1 MSREQHRYKGDARE
15 TGRPPIEA
23 KTESRASSKHPDYNE
38 DAAIGDPDR
47 IAAELQNLP
56 PLSTREKPQQDVEA
70 LQAALAKEA
79 EFAPKLKERGVFGVL
94 DGVSGGSNGG
104 GLLASR
110 IASGKVAEIMS
121 YMPKDANA
129 ERARRSIE
137 AAIQAAHQ
145 AVTEHK
151 DGRPELKQM
160 ATTIDLVK
168 TIDNGD
174 GTFDVAYGHVGDS
187 RIYVLDGE
195 TGQLRAETLDDGM
208 AKFMLDQGKIS
219 RAEYDQV
226 MSAPD
231 KDSLPDHLQTAYQ
244 YRNMVTNAVGMPG
257 QENIAV
263 STGILKLKKGDR
275 MLLSSDGIHD
285 NLTQDQ
291 IADIM
296 RKGGGVKELADAA
309 GAIASS
315 GEGRAKPDDITGSV
329 IEFGGEGREKGREAQ
344 EQNADQNRAAQL
356 GQWKSEVDQAKA
368 EIARLE
374 ALKQVATLPTR
385 GKTGRADVMIGMD
398 SGAIN
403 ELMKLGGEKGVDK
416 MIRDWKIFSLSREY
430 QLTSQ
435 SVAERQQEAGLTGN
449 QAQEQLAV
457 QRQIIEWQ
465 KQVFDAARSSTAA
478 MRGMVMG
485 TSIQALEAVSQRMKA
500 GEKPQDI
507 MRQARESMD
516 AAKAKSESLETL
528 AKKNA
533 RLQEI
538 AGEWH
543 NLEGQKR
550 EEIAQAE
557 RSQMDQARRNLEA
570 AAPPQEA
577 QPQQP
582 AQPQQQQPKKKGFF
596 SRFFGG

>member
-15 TGRPPIEA
+15 TGRPPIEV
-23 KTESRASSKHPDYNE
+23 KTESRASSGHPEYNE
-38 DAAIGDPDR
+38 DASIGDVAR
-47 IAAELQNLP
+47 IKAERENPP
-56 PLSTREKPQQDVEA
+56 PLKTANPDKDY
-70 LQAALAKEA
+70 AALAEASKKEEA
-79 EFAPKLKERGVFGVL
+79 HAAALKERGVYGVL

-110 IASGKVAEIMS
+110 ITSGKVAEIMS

-137 AAIQAAHQ
+137 TAIQAAHQ
-145 AVTEHK
+145 AVSEHK
-151 DGRPELKQM
+151 NGRPELKQM

-195 TGQLRAETLDDGM
+195 TGKLRAETLDDGM
-208 AKFMLDQGKIS
+208 AKEAMDQGQIN
-219 RAEYDQV
+219 REQYDQI
-226 MSAPD
+226 MNAPD
-231 KDSLPDHLQTAYQ
+231 KASLPPDLQFLYQ
-244 YRNMVTNAVGMPG
+244 YRNMVSNAVGFPG
-257 QENIAV
+257 KENINVA
-263 STGILKLKKGDR
+263 TGILKLKKGDR
-275 MLLSSDGIHD
+275 MLISSDGIHD
-285 NLTQDQ
+285 NLTADQ
-291 IADIM
+291 IADVM
-296 RKGGGVKELADAA
+296 RKGGGIKELADAA
-309 GAIASS
+309 ERIASS

-329 IEFGGEGREKGREAQ
+329 IEFGGEGKEKGREAQ
-344 EQNADQNRAAQL
+344 EQNADQARVAQL

-374 ALKQVATLPTR
+374 ALKQAGNIPLR
-385 GKTGRADVMIGMD
+385 GKGGRADVMIGMD
-398 SGAIN
+398 ASAIN

-435 SVAERQQEAGLTGN
+435 TVAERQQEAGLTGN
-449 QAQEQLAV
+449 QAQEQLAL
-457 QRQIIEWQ
+457 QQQIIDWQ
-465 KQVFDAARSSTAA
+465 KQVLDAARSSTAQQ
-478 MRGMVMG
+478 RGMVIG
-485 TSIQALEAVSQRMKA
+485 TSLKAMEVVGQRMKS
-500 GEKPQDI
+500 GEKPEDI
-507 MRQARESMD
+507 MRSAKEMID
-516 AAKAKSESLETL
+516 AAKAKASSLESLARES
-528 AKKNA
+528 A

-543 NLEGQKR
+543 SLEGQKR

-557 RSQMDQARRNLEA
+557 RGQMDQARRNLEA
-570 AAPPQEA
+570 AAPQQEA

-582 AQPQQQQPKKKGFF
+582 AQQPQQPQKKKGFF